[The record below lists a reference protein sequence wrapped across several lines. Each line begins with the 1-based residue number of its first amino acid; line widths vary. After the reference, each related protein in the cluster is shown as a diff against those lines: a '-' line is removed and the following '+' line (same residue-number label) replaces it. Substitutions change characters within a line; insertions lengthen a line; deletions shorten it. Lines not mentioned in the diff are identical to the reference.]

1 MSGKPKERTR
11 EKDGGSSILPCQPKA
26 LRGRW
31 QRIKE
36 CGSKA
41 IKVSLVIALALSAL
55 GLSTCALG
63 KAAYAADSANLTVGS
78 KISYGGY
85 ATTWMEADG
94 AMAYCGNPSALTPP
108 AGSYAKHMID
118 APSGRNQETI
128 ADLWFSYGSEGFERN
143 LWPSTW
149 YDGSAMTDSRY
160 AALAHILLSDT
171 FSSNGNYALFGCNE
185 AFKSWCRYNVIGFG
199 TDGSE
204 INPNATGRL
213 ICARQGEVPPN
224 FEAFMLYTGSGN
236 QLILSHSY
244 IPYGHIDLVKD
255 SANKDMTDNNPCYS
269 RAGAVYT
276 VYSNSG
282 LTQETG
288 TISTDAEGYG
298 ILEDLMP
305 GSYWVKE
312 TKPSPGYA
320 LDPEIYKV
328 DVKSAETVRVNGDT
342 VPEIRS
348 RIPLACSSARWTR
361 TPTSPGPKGTQ
372 RSQGRSSSS
381 ATTKVTSQALMPP
394 RPRAHP
400 SAHGSLR
407 PTRMGLPTSQ
417 RSTST
422 RETPSTI
429 RRTGTSPSLSA
440 RC

>member
-11 EKDGGSSILPCQPKA
+11 EKDGRGSILPCQPKA

-63 KAAYAADSANLTVGS
+63 KAAYAADSAHLTVGS

-94 AMAYCGNPSALTPP
+94 TMAYCGNPSALNPP

-128 ADLWFSYGSEGFERN
+128 ADLWFSYGSEGFERS
-143 LWPSTW
+143 LWPDTW

-213 ICARQGEVPPN
+213 ICARQG
-224 FEAFMLYTGSGN
+224 
-236 QLILSHSY
+236 
-244 IPYGHIDLVKD
+244 
-255 SANKDMTDNNPCYS
+255 
-269 RAGAVYT
+269 
-276 VYSNSG
+276 
-282 LTQETG
+282 
-288 TISTDAEGYG
+288 
-298 ILEDLMP
+298 
-305 GSYWVKE
+305 
-312 TKPSPGYA
+312 
-320 LDPEIYKV
+320 
-328 DVKSAETVRVNGDT
+328 
-342 VPEIRS
+342 
-348 RIPLACSSARWTR
+348 
-361 TPTSPGPKGTQ
+361 
-372 RSQGRSSSS
+372 
-381 ATTKVTSQALMPP
+381 
-394 RPRAHP
+394 
-400 SAHGSLR
+400 
-407 PTRMGLPTSQ
+407 
-417 RSTST
+417 
-422 RETPSTI
+422 
-429 RRTGTSPSLSA
+429 
-440 RC
+440 